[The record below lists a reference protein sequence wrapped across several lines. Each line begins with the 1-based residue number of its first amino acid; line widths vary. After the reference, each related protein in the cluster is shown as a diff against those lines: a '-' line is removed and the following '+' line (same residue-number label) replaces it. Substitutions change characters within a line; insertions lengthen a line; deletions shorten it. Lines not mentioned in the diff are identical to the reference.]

1 MLSYSYCSKS
11 HLLKKMSSN
20 ALPLAI
26 YNIDVPAVR
35 ISPMLIYSW
44 NEYEIYKNGLKIYN
58 NGLKA
63 NNLFRGGWTLWWE
76 DENPTL

>member
-11 HLLKKMSSN
+11 RLLKKMSSN

-26 YNIDVPAVR
+26 YNIVVPAVR

-44 NEYEIYKNGLKIYN
+44 NEYEIYKNGLKENY
-58 NGLKA
+58 
-63 NNLFRGGWTLWWE
+63 LFRGGWTLWWE
-76 DENPTL
+76 DEDPTL